1 MQRLRTLLAALVI
14 LVLGIVPAHAQKQ
27 TPNIFAPYIQRVTV
41 VSVPERPTDSFIDP
55 PIVYKKWW
63 LEVQKCTKLYA
74 PISVFRKLKF
84 EMIDADAFI
93 SGSDS
98 TFLMVGL
105 TNPWY
110 NRITLVI
117 GEVTSEQTVKHEMTH
132 ILMYQNGL
140 QAGHPDS
147 LFKKCKLVN

>member
-1 MQRLRTLLAALVI
+1 MQRLRTLLLALVI
-14 LVLGIVPAHAQKQ
+14 LVVGLVPAHAQTQ
-27 TPNIFAPYIQRVTV
+27 TPNVFSPLVQRISV
-41 VSVPERPTDSFIDP
+41 VKIPDRPVDSFIDP
-55 PIVYKKWW
+55 PVIYKTWW
-63 LEVQKCTKLYA
+63 LQIQKCTKLHA
-74 PISVFRKLKF
+74 PMSVFRKLKF
-84 EMIDADAFI
+84 DMVDADAFI

-98 TFLMVGL
+98 TFFMVGL

-110 NRITLVI
+110 NRITIVI

-147 LFKKCKLVN
+147 LFKKCKLIN